1 VAADPE
7 RAYQTLVDALPDLM
21 SAEWAAVVDTA
32 TGRTVHASWAA
43 PAEPLPA
50 DPPARPA
57 AFGDGSLHVIT
68 VPLPEAALHLVVARA
83 QGPAFHRVELDRVV
97 RLVEI
102 VTLLARSAVGRT
114 TPAQA

>member
-1 VAADPE
+1 
-7 RAYQTLVDALPDLM
+7 M
-21 SAEWAAVVDTA
+21 
-32 TGRTVHASWAA
+32 
-43 PAEPLPA
+43 
-50 DPPARPA
+50 
-57 AFGDGSLHVIT
+57 IT